1 LTNKNFEHKKG
12 IKLEEKN
19 GMTTIPN
26 KKSKM
31 RLTKEEHQI
40 PADEDFLK
48 SEILEV
54 REEMVTGSDALHF
67 HKYLMNS
74 LNDPKV
80 NKMIKEAL
88 YMFPDPDKPTK
99 LELSFNLRS

>member
-1 LTNKNFEHKKG
+1 MNNKNFEHKKG

-19 GMTTIPN
+19 VMTTIQN

-40 PADEDFLK
+40 PEDEDFLK

-80 NKMIKEAL
+80 NKMIKEAS

-99 LELSFNLRS
+99 IRIKL